1 MFKNLKFSI
10 IKIIIAILLL
20 VMAFMACKKE
30 DNTKNKKETIL
41 VGKTSILVDESIF
54 PIADDEVSV
63 FESQYDAKIK
73 LIAKPES
80 DVINRLISNEAQIA
94 ILSRKLTK
102 EEETVFINKKITP
115 KITAF
120 ATDAVVLI
128 INKEAKDTLVDLQE
142 VIYLL
147 QGKPSKIKGL
157 VFENPNS
164 STVNY
169 MSHLAGVKNDK
180 IKGVF
185 SLNSHED
192 VLKYI
197 TENPGLIGVVGL
209 NSIVQPTP
217 SMELYNGKFKV
228 MAVKNVKKDKANLG
242 YYKPTQSNLAE
253 GLYPLSRELYLLN
266 YQGADGLGMGFASF
280 IAGEIGQR
288 IILKSGLL
296 PIRIPSRTVTIR
308 KEILNTK

>member
-1 MFKNLKFSI
+1 MFKNIKFSF
-10 IKIIIAILLL
+10 IKILIAILLIIL
-20 VMAFMACKKE
+20 AFMACKKE
-30 DNTKNKKETIL
+30 EGVIKETETIL
-41 VGKTSILVDESIF
+41 VGKTSILVDESVY
-54 PIADDEVSV
+54 PISEDEVAV
-63 FESQYDAKIK
+63 FENQYNAKIK
-73 LIAKPES
+73 LTAKPET
-80 DVINRLISNEAQIA
+80 DVVNRLINNEAQIA

-102 EEETVFINKKITP
+102 QEETVFINKKITP

-169 MSHLAGVKNDK
+169 MYHLAGVKNDK

-217 SMELYNGKFKV
+217 NMELYNGKFKV

-242 YYKPTQSNLAE
+242 YYKPNQSNLAD

-296 PIRIPSRTVTIR
+296 PIRIPTRTISIR

>member
-1 MFKNLKFSI
+1 MFKNIKFSF
-10 IKIIIAILLL
+10 IKILIAILLIIL
-20 VMAFMACKKE
+20 AFMACKKE
-30 DNTKNKKETIL
+30 EGAIKETETIL
-41 VGKTSILVDESIF
+41 VGKTSILVDESVYSISE
-54 PIADDEVSV
+54 DEVAV
-63 FESQYDAKIK
+63 FENQYNAKIK
-73 LIAKPES
+73 LTAKPET
-80 DVINRLISNEAQIA
+80 DVVNRLINNEAQIA

-102 EEETVFINKKITP
+102 QEETVFINKKITP

-169 MSHLAGVKNDK
+169 MCHLADVKNDK

-217 SMELYNGKFKV
+217 NMKLYNGKFKV

-242 YYKPTQSNLAE
+242 YYKPNQSNLAE

-296 PIRIPSRTVTIR
+296 PIRIPTRTISIR